1 MFCIC
6 VPRGHRATTTVKPQ
20 PPARVPRTRERCH
33 WPARYLRRDLWPA
46 SSSADTRGASGSDSR
61 IASSPKRATRH
72 APPAPVIMVHD
83 PSVGAGRENRSS
95 CAGRNTEQRDL
106 HTGGHS
112 ELAARRSGDRGRGSL
127 GRRWINPQYYRNI
140 AIVRLSCSSLCS
152 VRWAVGRQL
161 AGRLHRLQQRTVT
174 VRVALAGPG
183 VRSLFRVMFGRV
195 LRGARGYLQE
205 ETSAHGRLK
214 CVRYWYQVS
223 CAVDDTAHPRPEVQT
238 YMRRWLTWQCAVHN
252 RVFVVSQ
259 YQRGR
264 HCYPDFVTRTGH
276 SSTTIT
282 MSDGNRGWLD
292 GWEKDS
298 GSRGRKGGV
307 DNRRHR

>member
-1 MFCIC
+1 MIC
-6 VPRGHRATTTVKPQ
+6 GPRRRLRTPEEHPDPIRESPAPPSGPRGTRPPRPRSWSMIHRSGLGGRTV
-20 PPARVPRTRERCH
+20 
-33 WPARYLRRDLWPA
+33 
-46 SSSADTRGASGSDSR
+46 
-61 IASSPKRATRH
+61 
-72 APPAPVIMVHD
+72 PPAPGGTQNNGTLH
-83 PSVGAGRENRSS
+83 
-95 CAGRNTEQRDL
+95 L

-127 GRRWINPQYYRNI
+127 GRRWISPQYYRNI

-152 VRWAVGRQL
+152 VRWAVGRQR

-183 VRSLFRVMFGRV
+183 VRNLFRVMFGRV

-205 ETSAHGRLK
+205 EASAHGRFSACDIGIRCL
-214 CVRYWYQVS
+214 VRS
-223 CAVDDTAHPRPEVQT
+223 TSRRTRGPRCRHIH
-238 YMRRWLTWQCAVHN
+238 MRRWLTWQCAVHN

>member
-1 MFCIC
+1 MARVVVCGH
-6 VPRGHRATTTVKPQ
+6 PRSIRIRFANRELPQAGHAARAP
-20 PPARVPRTRERCH
+20 PPA
-33 WPARYLRRDLWPA
+33 
-46 SSSADTRGASGSDSR
+46 
-61 IASSPKRATRH
+61 
-72 APPAPVIMVHD
+72 IMVHD

-95 CAGRNTEQRDL
+95 CAGRNTEQRDTAL
-106 HTGGHS
+106 THRGGHS

-127 GRRWINPQYYRNI
+127 GRRWISPQYYRNI

-183 VRSLFRVMFGRV
+183 VRNLFRVMFGRV

-238 YMRRWLTWQCAVHN
+238 YTYAAVAHLAVC
-252 RVFVVSQ
+252 R
-259 YQRGR
+259 
-264 HCYPDFVTRTGH
+264 P
-276 SSTTIT
+276 
-282 MSDGNRGWLD
+282 
-292 GWEKDS
+292 
-298 GSRGRKGGV
+298 
-307 DNRRHR
+307 